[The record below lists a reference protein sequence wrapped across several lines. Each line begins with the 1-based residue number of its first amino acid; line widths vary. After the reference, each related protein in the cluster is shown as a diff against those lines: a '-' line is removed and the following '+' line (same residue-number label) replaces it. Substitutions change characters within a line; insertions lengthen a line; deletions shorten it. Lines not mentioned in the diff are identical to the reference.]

1 MKSII
6 LFFLQ
11 FFTLGFVLA
20 QSDSYTSGMIA
31 MQEGQYRIAESYF
44 HSALQQEPKNLHI
57 LNVLASCYT
66 KQKKYAEADSLL
78 ELGSEIDSTFEV
90 LYQSKAENAS
100 RWKKYSLA
108 ALNYEKHIHKCEA
121 KQKTAPMSAY
131 HLVMNL
137 TQLLYTEGINEE
149 EKNKIFLYGQKFVD
163 QMPDYPQVQDIRKIM
178 LLLRDEFPSNL
189 KEGEKW
195 KKEKLK

>member
-1 MKSII
+1 MKSIF

-78 ELGSEIDSTFEV
+78 ELGSEIDSTFEI

-100 RWKKYSLA
+100 RWKKYNVA
-108 ALNYEKHIHKCEA
+108 AKYYETYIQKSEA
-121 KQKTAPMSAY
+121 KQKQVPMAYY

-137 TQLLYTEGINEE
+137 TQLIYIEGINSE
-149 EKNKIFLYGQKFVD
+149 EKNKIYIYGQKFID

-178 LLLRDEFPSNL
+178 LLLRDEFPTNI

-195 KKEKLK
+195 KKESR